1 MDPFELAWDFLLKDA
16 VDLGSIVYSPKD
28 PDDPFSRD
36 VMTADFVDDETST
49 IAGRELPTG
58 RTFPMRAVRDSH
70 GNINSVISDP
80 SGGQRMLGSEAD
92 TEDMMGLEEDIAEAD
107 FSAFHPDREGNLSAD
122 NAFVDRPFRGR
133 GLGRDVYGLAA
144 LLAQQTEGGQKER
157 KIVPSDIQ
165 SQDAMDFWRD
175 RKFFP
180 PLDDTFMTIRSS
192 EPMKHAFSSLRKI
205 K

>member
-1 MDPFELAWDFLLKDA
+1 MDPFELAWEFLLKA
-16 VDLGSIVYSPKD
+16 PVDLGSIVYSPRD

-36 VMTADFVDDETST
+36 VMTADFIDDETSD

-58 RTFPMRAVRDSH
+58 RTFPMRAERNRFGS
-70 GNINSVISDP
+70 IESRITDP
-80 SGGQRMLGSEAD
+80 SGGQRMLGSNAD
-92 TEDMMGLEEDIAEAD
+92 AEDMMGLEENIAEAD
-107 FSAFHPDREGNLSAD
+107 FSLDREGNLAAD
-122 NAFVDRPFRGR
+122 NAFVDKPFRGR
-133 GLGRDVYGLAA
+133 KFGHDMYGLAS
-144 LLAQQTEGGQKER
+144 LLAEQTKGGHKEA
-157 KIVPSDIQ
+157 KIVPSPDQ
-165 SQDAMDFWRD
+165 SQDAMNFWRN

>member
-1 MDPFELAWDFLLKDA
+1 VDPFELAWEFLLKA
-16 VDLGSIVYSPKD
+16 PVDLGSIVYSPRD
-28 PDDPFSRD
+28 PNDPFSQD

-58 RTFPMRAVRDSH
+58 RTFPMRAVRDRF
-70 GNINSVISDP
+70 GNINSRITDP
-80 SGGQRMLGSEAD
+80 SGGRRMLGSNAD
-92 TEDMMGLEEDIAEAD
+92 AEGMMGLEEDIAEAD
-107 FSAFHPDREGNLSAD
+107 FSAFHPEREGDLAAD

-133 GLGRDVYGLAA
+133 GLGRDMYGLAA
-144 LLAQQTEGGQKER
+144 SLAERTEGGHEEA
-157 KIVPSDIQ
+157 KIVPSANQ

-180 PLDDTFMTIRSS
+180 PLDSTFMTIRSS

>member
-1 MDPFELAWDFLLKDA
+1 MDPFELAWEFLLKA
-16 VDLGSIVYSPKD
+16 PVDLGSIVYSPRD
-28 PDDPFSRD
+28 PNDPFSQD
-36 VMTADFVDDETST
+36 VMTADFVDDETSD

-58 RTFPMRAVRDSH
+58 RTFPMRAVRDRF
-70 GNINSVISDP
+70 GNINSRITDP
-80 SGGQRMLGSEAD
+80 SGGRRMLGSNAD
-92 TEDMMGLEEDIAEAD
+92 AEDMMGLEEDIAEAD
-107 FSAFHPDREGNLSAD
+107 FSAFHPDREGNLAAD
-122 NAFVDRPFRGR
+122 NAFVDKPFRGR

-144 LLAQQTEGGQKER
+144 LLAEQTEGGHEEA
-157 KIVPSDIQ
+157 KIVPSANQ